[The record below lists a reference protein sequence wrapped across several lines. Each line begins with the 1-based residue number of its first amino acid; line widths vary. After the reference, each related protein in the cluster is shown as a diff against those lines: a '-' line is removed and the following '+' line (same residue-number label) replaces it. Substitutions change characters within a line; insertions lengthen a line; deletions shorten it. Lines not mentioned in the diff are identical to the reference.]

1 MPQNW
6 TESEGGVAVEKQ
18 IQEKIDKP
26 RLWKILLHND
36 NYTTMDFVVAVLTTV
51 FHKSQLEA
59 VRIMLD
65 VHRKGLGLVGTYT
78 REIAE
83 TKVARVAQMAKEA
96 EFPLLCT
103 MEPE

>member
-1 MPQNW
+1 M
-6 TESEGGVAVEKQ
+6 AVEKKT
-18 IQEKIDKP
+18 QEKIDKP

-36 NYTTMDFVVAVLTTV
+36 NYTTMDFVVMVLVTV
-51 FHKSQLEA
+51 FHKSQVDAL
-59 VRIMLD
+59 RIMLD
-65 VHRKGLGLVGTYT
+65 VHRKGLGVVGTYT

-83 TKVARVAQMAKEA
+83 TKVARVEQMAREA